1 MDERIVKLLRASG
14 LQYLFIAVFLMLPQ
28 AARAQPITTGE
39 DLHEACNSAE
49 QFEVCV
55 FYLKTVY
62 QTAKAIDQLSD
73 AEQKGSI
80 GSCGPE
86 QGIDTVPLVIA
97 LRLAWQEYAAR
108 SPERMQNLAAE
119 EALLAFEERWP
130 CKR

>member
-1 MDERIVKLLRASG
+1 MDGLIVKLSRTTG
-14 LQYLFIAVFLMLPQ
+14 VQYLLIAIFLMLPQ
-28 AARAQPITTGE
+28 AARAQPIATGE
-39 DLHEACNSAE
+39 DLHEVCNSVE
-49 QFEVCV
+49 NFEVCV
-55 FYLKTVY
+55 FYLKTIY
-62 QTAKAIDQLSD
+62 QTAKAINELSD

-108 SPERMQNLAAE
+108 SPERLQNPAAE

>member
-1 MDERIVKLLRASG
+1 MDGLIVKLIRKTG
-14 LQYLFIAVFLMLPQ
+14 VQYLLVALFLLLPQ

-39 DLHEACNSAE
+39 DLNEVCDSAE
-49 QFEVCV
+49 HFEVCV

-62 QTAKAIDQLSD
+62 QSAKAIDRLAD
-73 AEQKGSI
+73 AEEKGSI

-108 SPERMQNLAAE
+108 SPERMQNPAAE

>member
-1 MDERIVKLLRASG
+1 MDGRFMKRIDTTDLKYVL
-14 LQYLFIAVFLMLPQ
+14 IAMLLMLPQ

-39 DLHEACNSAE
+39 DLHEVCNLAE
-49 QFEVCV
+49 HFELCV

-73 AEQKGSI
+73 AEEKGSI

-108 SPERMQNLAAE
+108 SPERMQNPAAE